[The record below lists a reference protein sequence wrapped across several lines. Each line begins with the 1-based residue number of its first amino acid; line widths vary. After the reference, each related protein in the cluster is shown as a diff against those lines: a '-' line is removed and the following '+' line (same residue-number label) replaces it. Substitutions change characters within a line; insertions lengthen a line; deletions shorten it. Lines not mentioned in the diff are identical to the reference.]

1 METQHPLS
9 PMLRPSVFAG
19 LALLCIV
26 PALPAPAEDHATPAP
41 FGETEPPIDLSGTV
55 NLQNCVGLALGR
67 NFTVRIQHFNVYEA
81 VDSVEVQ
88 KAVFEP
94 TFGFTASRQVTQSAT
109 SQTVFT
115 VPYSAYDSS
124 TISVNDTLITGG
136 TLSADYNLFRSDL
149 NPSYGELNPSYASS
163 VSISVAQP
171 LLQGAGTDYNRAALE
186 SARLGVKIS
195 NLTFKS
201 TVLTM
206 ILNVETTYYNLLY
219 QREQYKVQEEQL
231 RQAQQLLDENT
242 IRRQTGTQ
250 TDLDV
255 MNAKAGVAAAK
266 NQLILD
272 KQMVQNS
279 EDGLLKLLGD
289 REFKSAV
296 GVVEFPD
303 VGEPDVSFDR
313 SYKNARENGPDLAV
327 AQATIDQFKL
337 SALKAKRNTLP
348 ELNVNGGL
356 GYSSFAQSANQ
367 SVTGPWNGYNWT
379 AGVTLSIPWGMH
391 ANKALYH
398 QALSQVRSQEVA
410 YDQADQN
417 LMVNVRASVRAVQA
431 SVESVR
437 SSAENTRF
445 AEKAYELTKAQFDAG
460 LATSYL
466 VLQSQNTL
474 ETARVSELQ
483 AKVNLLLAIA
493 NLRFL
498 EGSSLQLYR
507 INLPE

>member
-1 METQHPLS
+1 MPRS
-9 PMLRPSVFAG
+9 IARAG
-19 LALLCIV
+19 LAALCLALTVAARAADV
-26 PALPAPAEDHATPAP
+26 PAYSSAVGDN
-41 FGETEPPIDLSGTV
+41 PPPVDLSGPV
-55 NLQNCVGLALGR
+55 SLQGCIGLALGR
-67 NFTVRIQHFNVYEA
+67 NFAVRIQQFTVFEA
-81 VDSVEVQ
+81 IDSVEVQ
-88 KAVFEP
+88 KAAYEP
-94 TFGFTASRQVTQSAT
+94 TFGFNANKTVTQLPTAEALYT
-109 SQTVFT
+109 I
-115 VPYSAYDSS
+115 PYSAFD
-124 TISVNDTLITGG
+124 TATFSVTDTLLTGG
-136 TLSADYNLFRSDL
+136 TLSANAGLEKVDYNPPYSVP
-149 NPSYGELNPSYASS
+149 NPAYEGTAGITVN
-163 VSISVAQP
+163 QP
-171 LLQGAGTDYNRAALE
+171 LLQGAGTDYGRAAIE
-186 SARLGVKIS
+186 SARLGVRIS
-195 NLTFKS
+195 NLNFKS

-206 ILNVETTYYNLLY
+206 VLNVETTYYNLLY
-219 QREQYKVQEEQL
+219 QRGQYKVQEEQL

-255 MNAKAGVAAAK
+255 MNAKAGVASAQ

-289 REFKSAV
+289 REFKSTV
-296 GVVEFPD
+296 GAIEFPD

-313 SYKNARENGPDLAV
+313 SYKFARENGPDLAV

-337 SALKAKRNTLP
+337 TALKAKRNTLP

-356 GYSSFAQSANQ
+356 GYSSFAANANQ

-410 YDQADQN
+410 YDQTDQN
-417 LMVNVRASVRAVQA
+417 LMVNVRAAVRGVQA

>member
-1 METQHPLS
+1 
-9 PMLRPSVFAG
+9 
-19 LALLCIV
+19 
-26 PALPAPAEDHATPAP
+26 
-41 FGETEPPIDLSGTV
+41 
-55 NLQNCVGLALGR
+55 
-67 NFTVRIQHFNVYEA
+67 
-81 VDSVEVQ
+81 
-88 KAVFEP
+88 
-94 TFGFTASRQVTQSAT
+94 
-109 SQTVFT
+109 
-115 VPYSAYDSS
+115 
-124 TISVNDTLITGG
+124 
-136 TLSADYNLFRSDL
+136 
-149 NPSYGELNPSYASS
+149 
-163 VSISVAQP
+163 
-171 LLQGAGTDYNRAALE
+171 
-186 SARLGVKIS
+186 
-195 NLTFKS
+195 
-201 TVLTM
+201 
-206 ILNVETTYYNLLY
+206 
-219 QREQYKVQEEQL
+219 
-231 RQAQQLLDENT
+231 
-242 IRRQTGTQ
+242 
-250 TDLDV
+250 

-296 GVVEFPD
+296 GAVEFPE
-303 VGEPDVSFDR
+303 VGEPDVSLTAPTR
-313 SYKNARENGPDLAV
+313 PRENGPDLAV

-348 ELNVNGGL
+348 ELNVNGGV
-356 GYSSFAQSANQ
+356 GYSSFAANANQ

-417 LMVNVRASVRAVQA
+417 LMVNVRAAVRGVQA

-483 AKVNLLLAIA
+483 AKVNLLVAIA